1 MDSTADPSAPVI
13 LVVEDEP
20 AQMEMLQY
28 NLINNGYSVA
38 CTDDGEEAVLMVEE
52 LSPDLVLLDWMLPG
66 LSGLEVC
73 RQIRRRKEFAQIPVL
88 MLTARGEE
96 ADRVRGLDMGA
107 DDYVIKPYSVR
118 ELLARVRA
126 TLRRTRPGSTGGVLE
141 HAGIQLDIDSHRVTR
156 ADTKID
162 LGPTEFRLL
171 TTLLERPGRVW
182 SREQLLARVWGIE
195 NDIDTRTVDVHIGRL
210 RKSLCVKGTKDP
222 VRTVRG
228 FGYAFDAVDD

>member
-118 ELLARVRA
+118 
-126 TLRRTRPGSTGGVLE
+126 
-141 HAGIQLDIDSHRVTR
+141 
-156 ADTKID
+156 
-162 LGPTEFRLL
+162 
-171 TTLLERPGRVW
+171 
-182 SREQLLARVWGIE
+182 
-195 NDIDTRTVDVHIGRL
+195 
-210 RKSLCVKGTKDP
+210 
-222 VRTVRG
+222 
-228 FGYAFDAVDD
+228 